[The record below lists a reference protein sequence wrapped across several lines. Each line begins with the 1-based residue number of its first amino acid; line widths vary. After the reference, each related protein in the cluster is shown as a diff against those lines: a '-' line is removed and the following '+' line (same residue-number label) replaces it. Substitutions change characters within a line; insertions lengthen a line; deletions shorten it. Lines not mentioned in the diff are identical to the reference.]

1 VRLVPRH
8 LFTLYNE
15 AKASGRELKVS
26 ICVGACIEV
35 LLAAAT
41 SMDFGADELEVAS
54 AMYEK
59 GHGTPLKVG
68 RCDNGILVPAECDYV
83 FEARI
88 TMNEAKEGP
97 FVDITGTY
105 DFERSQPVIEVDKVW
120 TRKDPVFH
128 LLLPGGYEHYLLMGL
143 PREPMIFKTVRQ
155 AVPRVRNVRLT
166 EGGCCWLNGVV
177 SIAKNKEGDGV
188 NAIMAA
194 FTGHPSMKQVIIVDD
209 DIDIFDDRQVE
220 WAVATRMQAD
230 RILKIPGAAGSSLD
244 PSSHGKTT
252 WKVGFDAT
260 IPMDADRS
268 LYVKAVPKP
277 RSRLRG
283 LATVDHG
290 GVSGGK
296 IPFRHVYR
304 PRRCFAAG
312 W

>member
-1 VRLVPRH
+1 
-8 LFTLYNE
+8 
-15 AKASGRELKVS
+15 
-26 ICVGACIEV
+26 
-35 LLAAAT
+35 
-41 SMDFGADELEVAS
+41 
-54 AMYEK
+54 
-59 GHGTPLKVG
+59 
-68 RCDNGILVPAECDYV
+68 
-83 FEARI
+83 
-88 TMNEAKEGP
+88 
-97 FVDITGTY
+97 
-105 DFERSQPVIEVDKVW
+105 
-120 TRKDPVFH
+120 
-128 LLLPGGYEHYLLMGL
+128 
-143 PREPMIFKTVRQ
+143 
-155 AVPRVRNVRLT
+155 
-166 EGGCCWLNGVV
+166 
-177 SIAKNKEGDGV
+177 
-188 NAIMAA
+188 
-194 FTGHPSMKQVIIVDD
+194 
-209 DIDIFDDRQVE
+209 
-220 WAVATRMQAD
+220 MQAD